1 MSEGLYILVRF
12 VVVFFDAALLAFFAR
27 MIVSLF
33 TMGEGKLYLILY
45 YFTEPFVLPVR
56 AVCEKFGWFTGI
68 PLDIPFFI
76 ASLILSLSS
85 TVLSN
90 MVL

>member
-12 VVVFFDAALLAFFAR
+12 VVVFLDAALLAFFAR

-45 YFTEPFVLPVR
+45 YFTEPFVLPIR
-56 AVCEKFGWFTGI
+56 AICERFGWFVGI

-76 ASLILSLSS
+76 ASLIISLSS